1 MLDNDHEKASKVLK
15 PLAAINNSI
24 NWLLPLVLI
33 PHLLVAAYLGG
44 KFIDYPDQGA
54 YLSGAE
60 NLLAGNGL
68 SLSFDALGGFIRKG
82 EPTSYYGLGAPLV
95 YAAQIALFG
104 RNYFVLRLGNILL
117 FAASLFFFRGICL
130 HWMSERWANLAMV
143 TMGLSPFYIAF
154 NQLFL
159 SEMPFLFCELGTFFY
174 LFRYLKQNATKD
186 LVLAAVFV
194 GLSLL
199 VRTNL
204 LFFLPVIAIV
214 IGINKR
220 WAAALLYLGVTVL
233 VVAPYGIRNSINN
246 HAFFPFDGK
255 AALNLWQF
263 NSDVHKGNFWTENF
277 EQAPQMP
284 PLDGLTE
291 KERSDLLMK
300 LGLEWIKQH
309 PIGFA
314 RFAGMKAVRF
324 FWPLPQKTANLK
336 YAAIL
341 TPYAIV
347 ILAGFF
353 VGLPTLWSR
362 DPKSILVLLLFAY
375 TLAIEMIFMTAT
387 RHRLLYDPFFVLIGF
402 NYVAYRNPLRKHRQ
416 LRNKLTSNLIDAR
429 PARS

>member
-1 MLDNDHEKASKVLK
+1 MPIKSSAMTTKA
-15 PLAAINNSI
+15 IR
-24 NWLLPLVLI
+24 WLIPLVLV
-33 PHLLVAAYLGG
+33 PHLLVAAHFGNRLV
-44 KFIDYPDQGA
+44 DYPDQDA
-54 YLSGAE
+54 YLSAAE
-60 NLLAGNGL
+60 NILAGHGL
-68 SLSFDALGGFIRKG
+68 SLSFDALGGFVRKG
-82 EPTSYYGLGAPLV
+82 EPTSYYGLGTPLFL
-95 YAAQIALFG
+95 AGQIALLG
-104 RNYFVLRLGNILL
+104 QNYFVLRLGNILL
-117 FAASLFFFRGICL
+117 FALSLLLFRGICL
-130 HWMSERWANLAMV
+130 LWMSERLSIFAMLM
-143 TMGLSPFYIAF
+143 MGLSPFYIVF

-159 SEMPFLFCELGTFFY
+159 SEMPFLFCELGTFFF

-220 WAAALLYLGVTVL
+220 WSAALLYLGVTIL
-233 VVAPYGIRNSINN
+233 VVAPYCIRNSINN

-263 NSDVHKGNFWTENF
+263 NSDVHQGNFWTENF

-300 LGLEWIKQH
+300 LGLKWIKQH

-324 FWPLPQKTANLK
+324 FSPLPQKQANLK
-336 YAAIL
+336 YAVVLI
-341 TPYAIV
+341 PYSLVIV
-347 ILAGFF
+347 GGFF
-353 VGLPTLWSR
+353 LGLPALWSK
-362 DPKSILVLLLFAY
+362 DPKS
-375 TLAIEMIFMTAT
+375 
-387 RHRLLYDPFFVLIGF
+387 VLI
-402 NYVAYRNPLRKHRQ
+402 L
-416 LRNKLTSNLIDAR
+416 L
-429 PARS
+429 